1 MRCGPRSQCTTGTFG
16 THGPPNSQ
24 CAAVA
29 VAGDVR
35 IGPEVGQVQHHE
47 ALHFPMTRT
56 HIPTG
61 QLCFKSGAAGRLLKF

>member
-1 MRCGPRSQCTTGTFG
+1 MRCGPRSQCTTGTFVP
-16 THGPPNSQ
+16 HGPPNSL

-29 VAGDVR
+29 VTGDVR